1 MRGVIMGVMMAAAM
15 ALPAAMALSTALPA
29 SAQEAPPA
37 APAAETAAP
46 LAGDPAAGEKV
57 YNRCKACHQIGEGA
71 ANAVGPELNGV
82 VGRPAGKL
90 EGYAFST
97 GLAEADFTWDQAHL
111 QEWLQGPK
119 KMIPTTKM
127 IFPGIKKEQD
137 FANLLSYLEQF
148 DKDGNRKTP

>member
-1 MRGVIMGVMMAAAM
+1 MRGVIMSVVMATIAAT
-15 ALPAAMALSTALPA
+15 ALPAA
-29 SAQEAPPA
+29 AQEAAPA
-37 APAAETAAP
+37 AAAAETAAP
-46 LAGDPAAGEKV
+46 LTGDPAAGEKV

-71 ANAVGPELNGV
+71 GNTVGPELNGV

>member
-1 MRGVIMGVMMAAAM
+1 MRGVIMGVMMAAI
-15 ALPAAMALSTALPA
+15 AAVIVPA

-37 APAAETAAP
+37 AAAAETAAP

-82 VGRPAGKL
+82 IGRPAGKL